1 MSDSDQQAA
10 GELPFAFRA
19 KALAEDAN
27 SALNGVADA
36 VGLTEHVE
44 RSPYLSVAAAVGLG
58 YVVGGGLFTG
68 TTARLLRLGLKVAA
82 VPMVQDQLLD
92 LAETVIDQVLARA
105 QAKPPEST

>member
-1 MSDSDQQAA
+1 MSDPEQQAA
-10 GELPFAFRA
+10 EEPRFAERA
-19 KALAEDAN
+19 KALAQDAN

-44 RSPYLSVAAAVGLG
+44 RSPYLSIAAAVGVG

-68 TTARLLRLGLKVAA
+68 TTVRLLRLGLKIAA

-92 LAETVIDQVLARA
+92 LAETVIDQVLASA
-105 QAKPPEST
+105 KPKPPEPE